1 MSSDEDVS
9 SLESIP
15 ARLFSRPTDEGA
27 RADALSLQVL
37 LLDHQDSAA
46 GIMRLR
52 EWALTKASPKEGDAV
67 VDVGSGTG
75 TMCARFAGLVGPTGS
90 VTGVEP
96 NASLRAVALGR
107 LGSTAVSI
115 VDGTAEQLPFG
126 DASVNFL
133 WCERVL
139 QHVTDAQA
147 AVGEFHR
154 VLRPGGHAIILD
166 SDHLTQRIS
175 DIDEDTHRLL
185 LWHMLPV
192 AFPNPAAARRLPALL
207 AAAGLE
213 LDPDIGASALTFV
226 GRQVL
231 EWPMVQA
238 VFTAAREQGVLTE
251 QQAGDALTALTA
263 AAERGTAFTSVSIF
277 GFVARKP
284 A

>member
-75 TMCARFAGLVGPTGS
+75 TMCSRFAGLVGPSGS

-139 QHVTDAQA
+139 QHVSDAQA
-147 AVGEFHR
+147 ALGEFYR
-154 VLRPGGHAIILD
+154 NDTDSLNLKSGPPLRPWNCWPPRVK
-166 SDHLTQRIS
+166 STVR
-175 DIDEDTHRLL
+175 T
-185 LWHMLPV
+185 MLAGPDGVSAGERQTASTWLSGSSV
-192 AFPNPAAARRLPALL
+192 A
-207 AAAGLE
+207 
-213 LDPDIGASALTFV
+213 
-226 GRQVL
+226 
-231 EWPMVQA
+231 
-238 VFTAAREQGVLTE
+238 
-251 QQAGDALTALTA
+251 
-263 AAERGTAFTSVSIF
+263 
-277 GFVARKP
+277 
-284 A
+284 